1 MQVAYWQLT
10 IVATITLAFWLS
22 RRPNLRARTRIWI
35 LPWAMGVF
43 WVVWTL
49 GAVFASS
56 LLNLQLLVVSGAM
69 VGNMYFGF
77 TLRQARKADE
87 RAQLAREENRAL
99 RARIEELTA
108 DLHLSERDR
117 KELLE
122 AAARPGSRP
131 TLLETKQ
138 EHQDALFEQ
147 IRSARNTLC
156 ITSGWIND
164 RVVNRDFLA
173 ALRAALKRGVL
184 VAIAFGYAS
193 KHDPQPLASDA
204 ERAFKELS
212 RIVRSTAV
220 NGKPRL
226 FIAIVPIHA
235 KVVVR
240 DAEVAIVSSSNWLSN
255 AAFYNA
261 ERGVLLQD
269 AAFALQMQRS
279 VMLLVEDA
287 TMDSMHALL
296 RSG

>member
-22 RRPNLRARTRIWI
+22 RRPYLRARTRIWMF
-35 LPWAMGVF
+35 PWAIGIF
-43 WVVWTL
+43 WVAWTL

-56 LLNLQLLVVSGAM
+56 LLNLQLLVVSAAM
-69 VGNMYFGF
+69 VGNIYFGF

-87 RAQLAREENRAL
+87 RERLAREENRAL
-99 RARIEELTA
+99 RARIEELTS
-108 DLHLSERDR
+108 DLDLSERER
-117 KELLE
+117 SELLE

-131 TLLETKQ
+131 MLLETKQ
-138 EHQDALFEQ
+138 EHYDALFDQ
-147 IRSARNTLC
+147 IRAARTTLC

-164 RVVNRDFLA
+164 RAVNRDFLN

-193 KHDPQPLASDA
+193 KYDPKPLAGDA
-204 ERAFKELS
+204 QRAVEELS
-212 RIVRSTAV
+212 HIVRATAV

-255 AAFYNA
+255 TAFHNA

-287 TMDSMHALL
+287 TVDSMDDLL
-296 RSG
+296 RGG